1 MKCPKCGYLGFE
13 DVDRCRN
20 CGYEFALAR
29 TDYSPDLTLRR
40 KSQRLAPLDD
50 LTLVDA
56 ASASRASAARPFEVA
71 AEVDH
76 VLAGAPAGAS
86 RPEAGELPLFT
97 DFLSSAVDDTPLIT
111 RLSAPRPP
119 LAVRRATPEVPRL
132 HTEQPRL
139 KALDL
144 EADERADDADTEPV
158 VSTAS
163 RRAVVA
169 HWPQPRSEQPRS
181 ASFIA
186 RFIAVVID
194 VVVLVAIDAL
204 VIYFTLQISGLAL
217 VELGVLPKGP
227 LIAFLLL
234 LNAGY
239 FAAFTAGGQTLG
251 KMATG
256 IRVVGTESFGRLDA
270 GQAVTRTAVWMLL
283 AIPAGL
289 GFLTLFS
296 SDRRGLHDRLAGSRV
311 VRATA

>member
-40 KSQRLAPLDD
+40 KSQTLAPLDD

-56 ASASRASAARPFEVA
+56 ASASRASATAHFDMVP
-71 AEVDH
+71 EVDR
-76 VLAGAPAGAS
+76 VLGGAAAGVS
-86 RPEAGELPLFT
+86 RPGGGELPLFT
-97 DFLSSAVDDTPLIT
+97 DFLSTAVDDTPLIT
-111 RLSAPRPP
+111 RASAPRPP
-119 LAVRRATPEVPRL
+119 LSVRRATPEVPRL
-132 HTEQPRL
+132 RTQQPRL
-139 KALDL
+139 QALDL
-144 EADERADDADTEPV
+144 DADDRDGDPDEERA
-158 VSTAS
+158 VSAGS
-163 RRAVVA
+163 RRGVTG
-169 HWPQPRSEQPRS
+169 HWPQARPEQLRT
-181 ASFIA
+181 ASVIA

-194 VVVLVAIDAL
+194 LAVLFAIDAI
-204 VIYFTLQISGLAL
+204 VIYFTLRISGLAL
-217 VELGVLPKGP
+217 EELGVLPKGP
-227 LIAFLLL
+227 LVAFLLL

-256 IRVVGTESFGRLDA
+256 IRVVGTESFGTLDA
-270 GQAVTRTAVWMLL
+270 GQAVTRTVVWMLL
-283 AIPAGL
+283 AVPAGL

-296 SDRRGLHDRLAGSRV
+296 PERRGLHDRLAGTRV

>member
-29 TDYSPDLTLRR
+29 ADYSPDLTLRR

-56 ASASRASAARPFEVA
+56 ASASQVSTTTPFDVA
-71 AEVDH
+71 PELDR
-76 VLAGAPAGAS
+76 VLASAPAGAS
-86 RPEAGELPLFT
+86 RSEAGELPLFS

-111 RLSAPRPP
+111 RPSAPRPP

-132 HTEQPRL
+132 RTQQPRL
-139 KALDL
+139 QALDL
-144 EADERADDADTEPV
+144 DADEERAVT
-158 VSTAS
+158 TAS
-163 RRAVVA
+163 RRALIA
-169 HWPQPRSEQPRS
+169 HWPQPEQPS
-181 ASFIA
+181 TAPIIG
-186 RFIAVVID
+186 RFFAAVID
-194 VVVLVAIDAL
+194 LVVLIAIDAI

-217 VELGVLPKGP
+217 DELSILPKGP

-256 IRVVGTESFGRLDA
+256 IRVVGTESFGTLDA
-270 GQAVTRTAVWMLL
+270 GQAVMRTIVWMLL
-283 AIPAGL
+283 AVPAGL
-289 GFLTLFS
+289 GFLTLLS
-296 SDRRGLHDRLAGSRV
+296 RDRRGLHDRLAGTRV